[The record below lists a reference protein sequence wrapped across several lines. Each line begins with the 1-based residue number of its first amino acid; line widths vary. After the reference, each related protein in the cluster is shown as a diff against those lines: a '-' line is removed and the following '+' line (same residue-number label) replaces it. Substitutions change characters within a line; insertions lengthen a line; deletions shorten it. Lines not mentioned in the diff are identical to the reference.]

1 MAAAD
6 VLTRCLDRWQDW
18 QLPSPLDEPPG
29 LGSLMAQGSGH
40 SVYEILSPP
49 RLIGRLRH
57 QSTRLTDEA
66 FSQEL
71 MVWSLA
77 AQAGLAPRIVF
88 ADENEQVVICERV
101 DAETQPV
108 SSGALSTLCRQI
120 HALPGV
126 SHQLTLASDIEHYLK
141 QLPAHL
147 ADQWRAAI
155 QTCDTEKALAKLEG
169 DIYYLCHND
178 LTPDNLMTRGHSL
191 VAIDW
196 EYAAMGS
203 RYFDVAIACE
213 ALPDGE
219 RDSMM
224 QKVFG
229 DTLDADLMTAGNQI
243 ATLVTA
249 LWQSCFAVTDAQ
261 RPADW
266 VEQTLS
272 P

>member
-6 VLTRCLDRWQDW
+6 VLARCLDHWQDW
-18 QLPSPLDEPPG
+18 QLPTPLDGPPG

-40 SVYEILSPP
+40 SVYEILSTP

-57 QSTRLTDEA
+57 QSTRLTGEA

-101 DAETQPV
+101 DAVTRPV
-108 SSGALSTLCRQI
+108 SSEALSTLCRQI
-120 HALPGV
+120 HALSGV
-126 SHQLTLASDIEHYLK
+126 SHQLTLATDIEHYLK
-141 QLPAHL
+141 QLPASL
-147 ADQWRAAI
+147 ADQWRAAM
-155 QTCDTEKALAKLEG
+155 QTCDSEKALAKLEG
-169 DIYYLCHND
+169 DIHYLCHND
-178 LTPDNLMTRGHSL
+178 LTPDNLMTRGDSL

-203 RYFDVAIACE
+203 RYFDIAIACE

-219 RDSMM
+219 RDSMK
-224 QKVFG
+224 QQIFG
-229 DTLDADLMTAGNQI
+229 DTLDADLMAAGNQI

-249 LWQSCFAVTDAQ
+249 LWQSCFAITDAQ

-266 VEQTLS
+266 VEQTVS

>member
-1 MAAAD
+1 
-6 VLTRCLDRWQDW
+6 
-18 QLPSPLDEPPG
+18 
-29 LGSLMAQGSGH
+29 MAQGSGH
-40 SVYEILSPP
+40 SVYEILSTHP
-49 RLIGRLRH
+49 LIGRLRH
-57 QSTRLTDEA
+57 QSTRLTSQA

-77 AQAGLAPRIVF
+77 AQAGLAPDIVF
-88 ADENEQVVICERV
+88 VDENEQVVICERAHTGV
-101 DAETQPV
+101 QPA
-108 SSGALSTLCRQI
+108 SGEDLGTLCRQI

-126 SHQLTLASDIEHYLK
+126 NHQLTLATDIEHYLK

-147 ADQWRAAI
+147 SDRWRAAM
-155 QTCDTEKALAKLEG
+155 QRCNSEKALAKLEG
-169 DIYYLCHND
+169 DIHYLCHND
-178 LTPDNLMTRGHSL
+178 LTPDNLMTRGDNL

-203 RYFDVAIACE
+203 RYFDVAIAGE

-224 QKVFG
+224 KQVFG
-229 DTLDADLMTAGNQI
+229 DTLDTDLMAAGNQI

-249 LWQSCFAVTDAQ
+249 LWQSCFTVTDAQ

>member
-29 LGSLMAQGSGH
+29 LGPLMAQGSGH
-40 SVYEILSPP
+40 SVYEILSTP

-57 QSTRLTDEA
+57 QSTRPTGEA

-101 DAETQPV
+101 DAVTQPM
-108 SSGALSTLCRQI
+108 SSEALSTLCRQI
-120 HALPGV
+120 HALPRV
-126 SHQLTLASDIEHYLK
+126 SHQLTLATDIEHYLK

-169 DIYYLCHND
+169 DIYCLCHND
-178 LTPDNLMTRGHSL
+178 LTPDNLMTRGDNL

-219 RDSMM
+219 RDSMI
-224 QKVFG
+224 QQVFG

-249 LWQSCFAVTDAQ
+249 LWQSCFAIADAQ

>member
-1 MAAAD
+1 M
-6 VLTRCLDRWQDW
+6 
-18 QLPSPLDEPPG
+18 
-29 LGSLMAQGSGH
+29 
-40 SVYEILSPP
+40 
-49 RLIGRLRH
+49 
-57 QSTRLTDEA
+57 
-66 FSQEL
+66 
-71 MVWSLA
+71 
-77 AQAGLAPRIVF
+77 
-88 ADENEQVVICERV
+88 
-101 DAETQPV
+101 TQPV
-108 SSGALSTLCRQI
+108 ASDALTTLCRQI

-126 SHQLTLASDIEHYLK
+126 SHQLTLATDIEHYLK

-147 ADQWRAAI
+147 AGQWRAAI

-178 LTPDNLMTRGHSL
+178 LTPDNLMTRGDNL

-219 RDSMM
+219 RDSMI
-224 QKVFG
+224 QQVFG
-229 DTLDADLMTAGNQI
+229 DTLDADLMAAGNQI

-249 LWQSCFAVTDAQ
+249 LWQSCFAITDAEQ
-261 RPADW
+261 PADW

>member
-1 MAAAD
+1 MAAAE
-6 VLTRCLDRWQDW
+6 VLTRCLDQWQDW
-18 QLPSPLDEPPG
+18 QLPSPLDGPPG

-40 SVYEILSPP
+40 SVYEILSTP

-57 QSTRLTDEA
+57 QSTRLTGEA

-71 MVWSLA
+71 MVWSQA

-101 DAETQPV
+101 DAVRRPV
-108 SSGALSTLCRQI
+108 ASEALSTLCRQI

-126 SHQLTLASDIEHYLK
+126 GHQLTLATDIEHYLK

-147 ADQWRAAI
+147 ADQWRAAM
-155 QTCDTEKALAKLEG
+155 QTCNSEKALAKLEA
-169 DIYYLCHND
+169 DTHYLCHND
-178 LTPDNLMTRGHSL
+178 LTPDNLMTHSDNL

-203 RYFDVAIACE
+203 RYFDVAIAAD
-213 ALPDGE
+213 ALSDGE
-219 RDSMM
+219 RESMM
-224 QKVFG
+224 QQVFG
-229 DTLDADLMTAGNQI
+229 DTLDADLMQAGNQI

-249 LWQSCFAVTDAQ
+249 LWQSCFAVTDAK

-266 VEQTLS
+266 IEQTLS